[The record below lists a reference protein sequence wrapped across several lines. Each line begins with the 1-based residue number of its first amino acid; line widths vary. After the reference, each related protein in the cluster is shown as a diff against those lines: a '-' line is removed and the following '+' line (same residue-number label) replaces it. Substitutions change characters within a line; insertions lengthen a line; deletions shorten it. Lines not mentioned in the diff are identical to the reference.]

1 VRLLKSLKMQVIV
14 MGVLL
19 LVTLGTPLLVKQ
31 LRVNNPRAQVVTRLE
46 PIGWGILASTP
57 LVLSGLTFWQ
67 WRTIQRNQARF
78 HARLAEEGVTYLLLP
93 RPDAPPTRA
102 EKVSLWQRLS
112 YAFPKEEHI
121 SVELSGW
128 GEGQAFSLRSSS
140 EKACHALITQLMTE
154 YPGVEVKQV
163 TTTQDDPLCTP
174 ADNVTVWREVGPAHR
189 DQPLLIAT
197 PDPQIAVLGEL
208 ALLPEG
214 VRAGVQ
220 VVARADFNTR
230 KRLLHKAA
238 SATSKKPETG
248 KDALRPSNAARRE
261 VSYVDERAQH
271 HFVETQ
277 VFVWASASY
286 EGLAWQTVNLLTD
299 TLRAQYAPH
308 NPLQKGK
315 EGIGSRYGREM
326 APFAGR
332 GWTTQELGTLAHL
345 VGGDTAALAPR
356 LLRARSRALPASPQT
371 YIPRH
376 AMIAPFLRQ
385 AQRQQAQAGTVG
397 DEMVIL
403 AVDEEAEDVREN
415 PSDPAAQCIGV
426 KGIGVSPLHYIE
438 PRIQERSEKP
448 I

>member
-1 VRLLKSLKMQVIV
+1 MENRVRLLKSLKTQVIV

-19 LVTLGTPLLVKQ
+19 LITLGVPLLVKQ
-31 LRVNNPRAQVVTRLE
+31 VRVNNPRAQVVLRLE

-57 LVLSGLTFWQ
+57 LVLSVLTFWQ
-67 WRTIQRNQARF
+67 WRTIRRNQARF
-78 HARLAEEGVTYLLLP
+78 HARLSQEGVTYLLLP

-112 YAFPKEEHI
+112 YAFPKSEHI
-121 SVELSGW
+121 SMELSGW

-163 TTTQDDPLCTP
+163 TSPQEDPLWSEGDT
-174 ADNVTVWREVGPAHR
+174 VTAWRELLPAHR

-220 VVARADFNTR
+220 VVARADLSTR
-230 KRLLHKAA
+230 KRLLGKAA
-238 SATSKKPETG
+238 KATSKKPETG

-271 HFVETQ
+271 HFVEAQ

-286 EGLAWQTVNLLTD
+286 EGLAWQTVNLITD
-299 TLRAQYAPH
+299 TLRAQYQPH

-315 EGIGSRYGREM
+315 EGLGSRYGREM
-326 APFAGR
+326 PAFAGR

-356 LLRARSRALPASPQT
+356 LFRARSRALPASPQT

-376 AMIAPFLRQ
+376 ARIAPFLRQ
-385 AQRQQAQAGTVG
+385 AQQAERQGAKTGTTG
-397 DEMVIL
+397 DEIVIL
-403 AVDEEAEDVREN
+403 RVDEEVEDAGEA
-415 PSDPAAQCIGV
+415 PLTSDALFEVQ
-426 KGIGVSPLHYIE
+426 
-438 PRIQERSEKP
+438 
-448 I
+448 

>member
-1 VRLLKSLKMQVIV
+1 MENRARLLKSLKTQVIV
-14 MGVLL
+14 IGVLL
-19 LVTLGTPLLVKQ
+19 LITLGVPLLVKQ
-31 LRVNNPRAQVVTRLE
+31 LRVNNPRAQVVLRLE
-46 PIGWGILASTP
+46 PIGWGIFASTP
-57 LVLSGLTFWQ
+57 LVLSGLTLWQ
-67 WRTIQRNQARF
+67 WRTIRRTQTRF
-78 HARLAEEGVTYLLLP
+78 HTRLAEEGVTYLLLP

-112 YAFPKEEHI
+112 YAFPYGEHI

-128 GEGQAFSLRSSS
+128 GEGQAFSLRASS

-163 TTTQDDPLCTP
+163 TTVQEDPLWTP
-174 ADNVTVWREVGPAHR
+174 ADNVTVWREVLPAHR

-230 KRLLHKAA
+230 KRLLSKAA

-271 HFVETQ
+271 HFVEAQ
-277 VFVWASASY
+277 VFVWASAPH

-299 TLRAQYAPH
+299 TLRAQYKPH

-315 EGIGSRYGREM
+315 EGVGSRYGREM
-326 APFAGR
+326 AAFAGR

-376 AMIAPFLRQ
+376 AVIAPFLRQ
-385 AQRQQAQAGTVG
+385 AQRAKARTAE
-397 DEMVIL
+397 DEIVIL
-403 AVDEEAEDVREN
+403 AVAEEADEENDDGAGN
-415 PSDPAAQCIGV
+415 LPITSLSDALFELQ
-426 KGIGVSPLHYIE
+426 
-438 PRIQERSEKP
+438 
-448 I
+448 